1 MLLITSLLQE
11 MPQNVTTRMGC
22 AHTLAILAHRI
33 YLMTAKQSTTAHS
46 RQTNAAAGK
55 NLAMN

>member
-1 MLLITSLLQE
+1 